1 MPSTLSTTA
10 YAASI
15 LACFTL
21 LTSAHAHAHDR
32 SLLSRPPATLRP
44 RQANPAMTYQACYSS
59 SAGLTDQ
66 GSFEYQTSSYCQN
79 ICVKQNQAVLGLS
92 AGSDCWCGD
101 TLPPASSKVDDSS
114 CNKPC
119 NGYGSQMC
127 GGIGFYSIFLSGT
140 EQSVP
145 NAGASASSLSGSST
159 STSDASISTSQP
171 PSSSTPSTTATPSVV
186 TSVAPGQTVI
196 VTQPASEASS
206 PASST
211 PTPQPQPNTTNVAG
225 IAAGVVI
232 GVVAVAAIIG
242 GLVFWLK
249 RRKQQAAEDE
259 YKRST
264 QVNAFMR
271 GAGGGAG
278 GGEPKPPPT
287 AYSNMSDSRL
297 DPTAGNRNSAGS
309 IADAEDYSRRI
320 LRVANPDGS

>member
-1 MPSTLSTTA
+1 MPSTLSTSA

-127 GGIGFYSIFLSGT
+127 GGIGFYSIFLTGT

-145 NAGASASSLSGSST
+145 NAGASASSSSGSST
-159 STSDASISTSQP
+159 STSGASSSTSQP

-196 VTQPASEASS
+196 VTQPASEVSS

-211 PTPQPQPNTTNVAG
+211 PTPQPQSHTTNVAG

-271 GAGGGAG
+271 GADGGAG

>member
-1 MPSTLSTTA
+1 MLPSTLASTTA

-15 LACFTL
+15 LATSFTL

-32 SLLSRPPATLRP
+32 SLLSRPLATLRP
-44 RQANPAMTYQACYSS
+44 RQANPAMTYQAC
-59 SAGLTDQ
+59 
-66 GSFEYQTSSYCQN
+66 
-79 ICVKQNQAVLGLS
+79 
-92 AGSDCWCGD
+92 
-101 TLPPASSKVDDSS
+101 
-114 CNKPC
+114 
-119 NGYGSQMC
+119 

-140 EQSVP
+140 ESSVP
-145 NAGASASSLSGSST
+145 NAGASASSSSDSST
-159 STSDASISTSQP
+159 STSGASTSTSQP
-171 PSSSTPSTTATPSVV
+171 SSTSTPSTTATPSVV

-206 PASST
+206 SPASST
-211 PTPQPQPNTTNVAG
+211 PTPQPQPHTTNVAG

-232 GVVAVAAIIG
+232 GVVAVAALIG
-242 GLVFWLK
+242 ALVFWLK
-249 RRKQQAAEDE
+249 RRKQRAAEDE

-264 QVNAFMR
+264 QVSAFMR
-271 GAGGGAG
+271 GGGGGVA
-278 GGEPKPPPT
+278 GGEPKPPAT

>member
-1 MPSTLSTTA
+1 MPSTLSTSA

-44 RQANPAMTYQACYSS
+44 RQALPAMTYQACYSS

-101 TLPPASSKVDDSS
+101 TLPPASS
-114 CNKPC
+114 
-119 NGYGSQMC
+119 
-127 GGIGFYSIFLSGT
+127 GGVGFYSIFLSGT

-145 NAGASASSLSGSST
+145 NAGASASSSSGSSA
-159 STSDASISTSQP
+159 STSGASSSTSQP

-211 PTPQPQPNTTNVAG
+211 PTPQPQPHTTNVAG

-271 GAGGGAG
+271 GGGGG

-320 LRVANPDGS
+320 LRVSSLRV

>member
-1 MPSTLSTTA
+1 MPSTLSSTA

-15 LACFTL
+15 LACFAP
-21 LTSAHAHAHDR
+21 LTSANAHAHDR

-44 RQANPAMTYQACYSS
+44 RQALPAMTYQACYSS

-66 GSFEYQTSSYCQN
+66 GGFEYQTSSYCQK

-119 NGYGSQMC
+119 DGYGSQMC
-127 GGIGFYSIFLSGT
+127 GGIGFYSIFLTGT
-140 EQSVP
+140 ESSVP
-145 NAGASASSLSGSST
+145 NAGVSASSSSGSST
-159 STSDASISTSQP
+159 STSDASSSTSQP
-171 PSSSTPSTTATPSVV
+171 PTSSTPSTTATPSVV

-206 PASST
+206 PSSST
-211 PTPQPQPNTTNVAG
+211 PTPQPQPHTNVAG
-225 IAAGVVI
+225 IAAGVII

-271 GAGGGAG
+271 GGGAG

>member
-211 PTPQPQPNTTNVAG
+211 PTPQPQPHTTNVAG

-320 LRVANPDGS
+320 LRASFLRV

>member
-211 PTPQPQPNTTNVAG
+211 PTPQPQPHTTNVAG

-320 LRVANPDGS
+320 LRVSFLRV

>member
-1 MPSTLSTTA
+1 MLPSTLASTTA

-15 LACFTL
+15 LATSFTL

-32 SLLSRPPATLRP
+32 SLLSRPLATLRP

-101 TLPPASSKVDDSS
+101 TLPPASS
-114 CNKPC
+114 
-119 NGYGSQMC
+119 

-140 EQSVP
+140 ESSVP
-145 NAGASASSLSGSST
+145 NAGASASSSSDSST
-159 STSDASISTSQP
+159 STSGASTSTSQP
-171 PSSSTPSTTATPSVV
+171 SSTSTPSTTATPSVV

-206 PASST
+206 SPASST
-211 PTPQPQPNTTNVAG
+211 PTPQPQPHTTNVAG

-232 GVVAVAAIIG
+232 GVVAVAALIG
-242 GLVFWLK
+242 ALVFWLK
-249 RRKQQAAEDE
+249 RRKQRAAEDE

-264 QVNAFMR
+264 QVSAFMR
-271 GAGGGAG
+271 GGGGGVA
-278 GGEPKPPPT
+278 GGEPKPPAT

>member
-1 MPSTLSTTA
+1 
-10 YAASI
+10 
-15 LACFTL
+15 
-21 LTSAHAHAHDR
+21 
-32 SLLSRPPATLRP
+32 
-44 RQANPAMTYQACYSS
+44 MTYQACYSS

-101 TLPPASSKVDDSS
+101 TLPPASS
-114 CNKPC
+114 
-119 NGYGSQMC
+119 
-127 GGIGFYSIFLSGT
+127 GGIGFYSIFLTGT
-140 EQSVP
+140 ESSVP
-145 NAGASASSLSGSST
+145 NAGVSASSSSGSST
-159 STSDASISTSQP
+159 STSDASSSTSQP
-171 PSSSTPSTTATPSVV
+171 PSSSTPSTTATPS
-186 TSVAPGQTVI
+186 SVAPGQTVI

-211 PTPQPQPNTTNVAG
+211 PTPQPQPHTNVAG

-271 GAGGGAG
+271 GGGAG

>member
-1 MPSTLSTTA
+1 MPSTLSTSA

-101 TLPPASSKVDDSS
+101 TLPPASS
-114 CNKPC
+114 
-119 NGYGSQMC
+119 
-127 GGIGFYSIFLSGT
+127 GGIGFYSIFLTGT

-145 NAGASASSLSGSST
+145 NAGASASSSSGSST
-159 STSDASISTSQP
+159 STSGASSSTSQP

-196 VTQPASEASS
+196 VTQPASEVSS

-211 PTPQPQPNTTNVAG
+211 PTPQPQSHTTNVAG

-271 GAGGGAG
+271 GADGGAG

>member
-211 PTPQPQPNTTNVAG
+211 PTPQPQPHTTNVAG